1 MNQQCFSA
9 VWEVKRGTVGKAW
22 LLSRDKTEVS
32 REVSITQIYVILK
45 KHANKPSSSYSSQ
58 MPARSWQEAKLSLGL
73 PTLLPH
79 SRLSSNQRLL
89 LNSISSCFR
98 DITL

>member
-58 MPARSWQEAKLSLGL
+58 MPARSW
-73 PTLLPH
+73 
-79 SRLSSNQRLL
+79 
-89 LNSISSCFR
+89 
-98 DITL
+98 